1 MAGEQARPVR
11 TDWRDRRDRP
21 LVVPGELFTLYQPVV
36 GPEATLAWLNLAY
49 ALQEVGVIPDPVR
62 ELHVRQGLS
71 RDAAARALARLEEAG
86 LLDVA
91 ADGSFVLREPAPRGQ
106 AALPAR
112 PRRWD
117 ASLDDATRE
126 PEPPVPPP
134 AAPSAPS
141 PELSPADVPDGGR
154 GPGAPVPAGAGSP
167 IQEALQAVVEFYHRR
182 IGLLGPVQYEKLRF
196 WVEEKQVSPDV
207 VAAAIEETA
216 ASAENPR
223 IQYVEGILRNWY
235 NDGVRTMQDLIER
248 SQSSRVV
255 AGAAAPGRGGRDGST
270 GGRRSRRN
278 AGRDEGGAAA
288 GASPEGAPNAA
299 AYRPVGR
306 EEIRRWKALYPE
318 EYDDR

>member
-21 LVVPGELFTLYQPVV
+21 LVVPGELFTLYQPVI

-49 ALQEVGVIPDPVR
+49 ALQEVGVVPDPLR
-62 ELHVRQGLS
+62 ELYVRQGLS
-71 RDAAARALARLEEAG
+71 PDAAVRALARLEEAG
-86 LLDVA
+86 LLDVSP
-91 ADGSFVLREPAPRGQ
+91 DGSFVLREPAPRGQ

-112 PRRWD
+112 PRPWD
-117 ASLDDATRE
+117 GLPDGPPE
-126 PEPPVPPP
+126 PEPLMPP
-134 AAPSAPS
+134 AAPAARAPDVSPPGPPEGGSGAPAPS
-141 PELSPADVPDGGR
+141 ET
-154 GPGAPVPAGAGSP
+154 GST

-216 ASAENPR
+216 ATAENPR

-235 NDGVRTMQDLIER
+235 NDGVRTLQDLISR
-248 SQSSRVV
+248 SQSSRVL
-255 AGAAAPGRGGRDGST
+255 AGAAMPGHGGRDG
-270 GGRRSRRN
+270 GAAGRRSRRN
-278 AGRDEGGAAA
+278 GGREAGGAGTGA
-288 GASPEGAPNAA
+288 GAEGAPNAA
-299 AYRPVGR
+299 AYRPVDR

-318 EYDDR
+318 EYEDR